1 MLSLLISKQ
10 VLKTGKNM
18 KMKNRHLVSLL
29 LIASIFWSG
38 CSTLNANLNGEV
50 SYLDT
55 VKQNFEAGEKA
66 LADKSYEEAIAYFEH
81 VRSKYPYSIYA
92 ALSDLRLADAYFDQ
106 AKWLEAAD
114 AYDFYLR
121 FHPRHE
127 KSGYAWFQIGK
138 SYFNAQPENLFIFPP
153 SYLKD
158 QTATKE
164 ALEAIDRY
172 LVEYPTHEKVDEAKK
187 MRIELRLNLS
197 LRDMK
202 IAEYYAKRKRWPA
215 AMSRYE
221 RVAALY
227 PDTGCAPESL
237 FEAAKIAEHELKRP
251 QIALSLL
258 EKLLAQYADSKFVS
272 EATKL
277 KTRLA
282 AATEIVEEP
291 EEETK

>member
-1 MLSLLISKQ
+1 
-10 VLKTGKNM
+10 M
-18 KMKNRHLVSLL
+18 KMKKRIWISLL
-29 LIASIFWSG
+29 LGVSIFASG
-38 CSTLNANLNGEV
+38 CSIFNSNLNGEV
-50 SYLDT
+50 SYLDS

-92 ALSDLRLADAYFDQ
+92 ALSDLRLADAYFEQ

-187 MRIELRLNLS
+187 MRTELRLNLS
-197 LRDMK
+197 MRDMR
-202 IAEYYAKRKRWPA
+202 IAEYYGKRKRWPA
-215 AMSRYE
+215 AVARYE

-227 PDTGCAPESL
+227 PDTICAPESL
-237 FEAAKIAEHELKRP
+237 FAAAGIAEHELKRP

-258 EKLLAQYADSKFVS
+258 EKLLGQYSESKFVAD
-272 EATKL
+272 ATKI

-282 AATEIVEEP
+282 SATEITEEL
-291 EEETK
+291 EEETN

>member
-1 MLSLLISKQ
+1 
-10 VLKTGKNM
+10 M
-18 KMKNRHLVSLL
+18 KMKSRIGRSLL
-29 LIASIFWSG
+29 LGASIFSSG
-38 CSTLNANLNGEV
+38 CSIFNSNLNGEV
-50 SYLDT
+50 SYLDS

-66 LADKSYEEAIAYFEH
+66 LADKSYEDAIAYFEH

-92 ALSDLRLADAYFDQ
+92 ALSDLRLADTYFYQ
-106 AKWLEAAD
+106 SKWLEAAD

-172 LVEYPTHEKVDEAKK
+172 LVEYPTHEKIEEAKK
-187 MRIELRLNLS
+187 MRTELRLNLG

-202 IAEYYAKRKRWPA
+202 IAEYYANRKRWPA
-215 AMSRYE
+215 AVSRYE

-227 PDTGCAPESL
+227 SDTACAPESL
-237 FEAAKIAEHELKRP
+237 FIAARIAEHKLNKP

-258 EKLLAQYADSKFVS
+258 EKLLAQYSKSRFIDD
-272 EATKL
+272 AKKI
-277 KTRLA
+277 KTRLV
-282 AATEIVEEP
+282 AATETVKEP
-291 EEETK
+291 EEETN